1 MISNG
6 TNKTG
11 KGKLVA
17 KVIDSVELNLQ
28 MWSTVTLS
36 ADEIQDIYPEFADM
50 VDFEDTDELEQA
62 LQEYMDMNYIDHIQY
77 ADGALDDCTVHFLY
91 EDDGSE

>member
-1 MISNG
+1 M
-6 TNKTG
+6 
-11 KGKLVA
+11 A
-17 KVIDSVELNLQ
+17 KVISEVELHLQ

-50 VDFEDTDELEQA
+50 VDGDDTDEMEQA
-62 LQEYMDMNYIDHIQY
+62 IEEYMNMNYMDHVQY
-77 ADGALDDCTVHFLY
+77 SDGALDECRIDVLW